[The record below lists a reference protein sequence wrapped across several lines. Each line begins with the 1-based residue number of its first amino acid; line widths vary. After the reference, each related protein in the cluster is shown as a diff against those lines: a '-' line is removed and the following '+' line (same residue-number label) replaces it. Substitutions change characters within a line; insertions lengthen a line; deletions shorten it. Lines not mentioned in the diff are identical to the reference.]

1 MISLNG
7 NTLNINVFFNEYDAY
22 ETYEYSLRIAK
33 SFSINK
39 TSDLEWRLLKEEIPT
54 SVTPQTI
61 GANISFEDIPY
72 NFIPYSMY
80 NFVHVKV
87 VITGIEGVHEIY
99 AGCVSDNRY
108 NQILYNNNECET
120 YYKGRKCLLSP
131 FENKKK
137 LNLLMIGSSFC
148 YYYVKELVAIAATI
162 GIDLTIGNI
171 YHSGAKIGVYGDPTK
186 DAYDK
191 WITSD
196 PQTKALN
203 LYITDK
209 TERKTALG
217 GSSSEYKAHTF
228 NECIS
233 YRTDWDIITI
243 QHHFGAS
250 DKLQDC
256 YNNINEGSYGGLQII
271 INKIKEYMP
280 NAILGMQEEW
290 AYGLGHEEID
300 GDEEKQEKTYRVIQ
314 NVTKRI
320 ANEYKLFYVP
330 TGDAWQYA
338 RKNTLVGDNLNR
350 RILGPGFNVLT
361 TNPSDTGVGDY
372 YHDGDIGG
380 GRYLNACVWFEILFG
395 QSCIGNT
402 YRPEYPVTSDKA
414 PNLDPNYNKINS
426 SNTNDNE
433 EYIKIL
439 QEAAHKAVLLM

>member
-7 NTLNINVFFNEYDAY
+7 NTLNINVFFNEYDEY
-22 ETYEYSLRIAK
+22 ETYEYSLMIAK

-39 TSDLEWRLLKEEIPT
+39 TPDLEWRLLSEEAPT
-54 SVTPQTI
+54 SITPQTI
-61 GANISFEDIPY
+61 GANLSFEAVPY
-72 NFIPYSMY
+72 TFIPYSMY
-80 NFVHVKV
+80 NFVHAKV
-87 VITGIEGVHEIY
+87 VIAGLEGVHEIY

-108 NQILYNNNECET
+108 NQVLYNNNECEV

-148 YYYVKELVAIAATI
+148 YYYVKELVAMAATI
-162 GIDLTIGNI
+162 GVDLTIGNI
-171 YHSGAKIGVYGDPTK
+171 YKSGASMEEYKNYVEGTINN
-186 DAYDK
+186 
-191 WITSD
+191 
-196 PQTKALN
+196 QLN
-203 LYITDK
+203 LFITDK
-209 TERKTALG
+209 TGRTKVKSLTSWAECVSY
-217 GSSSEYKAHTF
+217 SST
-228 NECIS
+228 
-233 YRTDWDIITI
+233 WDIVTL

-250 DKLQDC
+250 DKLQES
-256 YNNINEGSYGGLQII
+256 YEVVATNIDVVLEA
-271 INKIKEYMP
+271 IKNQFP

-290 AYGLGHEEID
+290 AYGLGNSKIGGSKD
-300 GDEEKQEKTYRVIQ
+300 IQEKTYRVIQ

-320 ANEYKLFYVP
+320 TEEYNLFYVP

-350 RILGPGFNVLT
+350 RILGATFEVLT
-361 TNPSDTGVGDY
+361 DETTKTGVGDY

-402 YRPEYPVTSDKA
+402 YRPEYPIDEA
-414 PNLDPNYNKINS
+414 PDLDPVYNKINS
-426 SNTNDNE
+426 SDANDNE